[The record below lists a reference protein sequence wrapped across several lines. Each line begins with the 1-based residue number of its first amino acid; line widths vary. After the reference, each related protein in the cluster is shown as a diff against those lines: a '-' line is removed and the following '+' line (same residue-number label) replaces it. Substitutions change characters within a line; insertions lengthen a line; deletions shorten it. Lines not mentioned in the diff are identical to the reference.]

1 MLYSKDFVASPCG
14 YQSAFPDSIESASI
28 EVSDENI
35 FSIHL
40 WDGTSAGVF
49 VATKRLDYR
58 FKVLGVSKK

>member
-14 YQSAFPDSIESASI
+14 YQSALLDSIESASI

-49 VATKRLDYR
+49 VATKRFDYR